1 MLHIYTGNGP
11 GKTTAAC
18 GLALRSLGRGKKVAL
33 VQFLKKRPSGEILSL
48 ARFENCLVRRFGK
61 EEFLLDRP
69 PEPEDYREAEAGLN
83 EAVRIIRER
92 SADLLILDEINVA
105 LDLDLL
111 PPARVIKLIADCP
124 PGIELVLTGRN
135 CPEEIL
141 SRADYAVEVR
151 EIRHPFRKGDGP
163 REGIE
168 F

>member
-18 GLALRSLGRGKKVAL
+18 GLALRFLGRGKRVVL

-61 EEFLLDRP
+61 KEFLLDRP
-69 PEPEDYREAEAGLN
+69 PDPEDFREAEAGMEETEKILR
-83 EAVRIIRER
+83 AR

-105 LDLDLL
+105 LDLELL

-124 PGIELVLTGRN
+124 PGIDLVLTGRY
-135 CPEEIL
+135 CPTEIL

-151 EIRHPFRKGDGP
+151 EIRHPFRTGDGP

>member
-11 GKTTAAC
+11 GKTTAAL
-18 GLALRSLGRGKKVAL
+18 GLALRSLGRGKRVAL

-48 ARFENCLVRRFGK
+48 ARFKNCLVRRFGK

-69 PEPEDYREAEAGLN
+69 PDPEDFREAAAGMEETEKIL
-83 EAVRIIRER
+83 RER

-105 LDLDLL
+105 LDLELL

-124 PGIELVLTGRN
+124 PGIDLVLTGRN
-135 CPEEIL
+135 CPAEIL
-141 SRADYAVEVR
+141 DRADYAVESR
-151 EIRHPFRKGDGP
+151 EIRHPFRQGKGP